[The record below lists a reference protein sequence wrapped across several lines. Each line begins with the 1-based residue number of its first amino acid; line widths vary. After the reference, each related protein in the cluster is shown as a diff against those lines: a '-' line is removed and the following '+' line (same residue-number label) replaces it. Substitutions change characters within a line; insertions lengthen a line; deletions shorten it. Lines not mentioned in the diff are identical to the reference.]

1 LICHIENLVF
11 YGVPNRSSVFLQPTV
26 HCLVNLTE
34 VPFFVL
40 SLSDIEIAYFERVHF
55 NVKNFDLVFVFKD
68 YDRKVCHINSVAS
81 ESLDTI
87 KEWLDN
93 IDIKYYE
100 GPQNL
105 AWDRIMTTIKEDP
118 VKFHTEDGG
127 WAFLNL
133 ESSDEEDSAPSEDE
147 FDPEKEVSGSGGEE
161 DPAEEDDEEEYESG
175 GEPDEVEVD
184 SEEEEE
190 DEAGED
196 WDQLEEKARNH
207 DIQVKEKKRA
217 RGESDSEEEEKRPKR
232 GKKK

>member
-1 LICHIENLVF
+1 MPYRELGFH
-11 YGVPNRSSVFLQPTV
+11 GVPNRSSVFLQPTV

-68 YDRKVCHINSVAS
+68 YDRKVCHINSIAS

-93 IDIKYYE
+93 IDVKYYE

-105 AWDRIMTTIKEDP
+105 AWDRIMSTIREDP
-118 VKFHTEDGG
+118 VKFHTQDGG

-133 ESSDEEDSAPSEDE
+133 ESSDEEDSEPSEDE
-147 FDPEKEVSGSGGEE
+147 FDPAREESGSGEE
-161 DPAEEDDEEEYESG
+161 DAAPGEDEEEYESG
-175 GEPDEVEVD
+175 GEPDEVEVA
-184 SEEEEE
+184 SEEEED

-196 WDQLEEKARNH
+196 WDELEEKARNH

-217 RGESDSEEEEKRPKR
+217 RGESDSEEEEKRPKK